1 MQIYSCCVS
10 LPYPNIFSHYYI
22 IHLNEEKIY
31 EEIII
36 VIKWYFLAKL
46 KKGMVCNAYCI
57 DKTNSKSSNPQ
68 SKIFIDY
75 YMAEEGENKV
85 ELKVAAPK
93 TVDFTFRMTILVLLA
108 VQNAAHA
115 LMSRYSKVY
124 INSYINNLTSL
135 K

>member
-1 MQIYSCCVS
+1 
-10 LPYPNIFSHYYI
+10 
-22 IHLNEEKIY
+22 
-31 EEIII
+31 
-36 VIKWYFLAKL
+36 
-46 KKGMVCNAYCI
+46 
-57 DKTNSKSSNPQ
+57 
-68 SKIFIDY
+68 
-75 YMAEEGENKV
+75 MAEEGENKV
-85 ELKVAAPK
+85 EIKVAAPK